1 MSLGAERLGSFGGG
15 NVWFKG
21 ADGER
26 QAIRV
31 DSRDTHGS
39 YSVIE
44 SVAAPGCAVPTHS
57 HRNEEEHFLVISGRY
72 RIAIGD
78 QIFDAPPGTRATV
91 PRNAP
96 HSWRNIAAAQSRLLG
111 VLTPGGFEQIVY
123 AVKDAPPE
131 KIAHLAAEFGCDI
144 LGPPVADERPRGVVG
159 NATRD

>member
-1 MSLGAERLGSFGGG
+1 M
-15 NVWFKG
+15 
-21 ADGER
+21 
-26 QAIRV
+26 
-31 DSRDTHGS
+31 RDRHLKFH
-39 YSVIE
+39 E
-44 SVAAPGCAVPTHS
+44 D
-57 HRNEEEHFLVISGRY
+57 RDNL
-72 RIAIGD
+72 
-78 QIFDAPPGTRATV
+78 V
-91 PRNAP
+91 PRNTP